1 MNLRLIAL
9 SIAIFTFVA
18 CNDATGQKKIV
29 LKTKSDS
36 LSYAVGAQVAFNLKK
51 DSLKVNI
58 DMVAAGLKDYLQD
71 DTTKVQMKMDQI
83 IACFQ
88 NLSKELQEKQ
98 KTQAEAKSKA
108 AKAEGDAFLAQN
120 KSQSGVTTLASGL
133 QYKVVKM
140 GNGPKPLKTDKV
152 KVHYVGKLIDG
163 KEFDSSVK
171 RGEPAEFPVGEVI
184 PGWTE
189 ALQLMPVGSKWM
201 LYIPSSLAYG
211 DQGAGGVIPPGSVLT
226 FEVELL
232 EIVK

>member
-18 CNDATGQKKIV
+18 CNDATGQKKV
-29 LKTKSDS
+29 ALKTKNDS

-51 DSLKVNI
+51 DSLKVDV
-58 DMVAAGLKDYLQD
+58 DMIAAGLRDYLQD
-71 DTTKVQMKMDQI
+71 DTTKVQMKMEQI
-83 IACFQ
+83 VAVFQ
-88 NLSKELQEKQ
+88 NLSKEIQEKQ
-98 KTQAEAKSKA
+98 KTQADSKAKA
-108 AKAEGDAFLAQN
+108 AKADGEAFLTKN
-120 KSQSGVTTLASGL
+120 KNEKGVVTLPTGL
-133 QYKVVKM
+133 QYKVLKM

-163 KEFDSSVK
+163 TEFDSSVK

-201 LYIPSSLAYG
+201 LYIPSNLAYG
-211 DQGAGGVIPPGSVLT
+211 DGGAGGVIPPGAVLT

-232 EIVK
+232 DIVK

>member
-18 CNDATGQKKIV
+18 CNDATGQKKV
-29 LKTKSDS
+29 ALKTKNDS

-51 DSLKVNI
+51 DSLKVDI
-58 DMVAAGLKDYLQD
+58 DMIAAGLRDYLQD
-71 DTTKVQMKMDQI
+71 DTTKVQIKMEQI
-83 IACFQ
+83 VSIFQ
-88 NLSKELQEKQ
+88 NLSKEIQEKQ
-98 KTQAEAKSKA
+98 KAQAETK
-108 AKAEGDAFLAQN
+108 AKASKEEGDAFLAKN
-120 KSQSGVTTLASGL
+120 KTANGVTTLASGL
-133 QYKVVKM
+133 QYKVIKM

-152 KVHYVGKLIDG
+152 KVHYIGKLIDG

-201 LYIPSSLAYG
+201 LYIPSNLAYG
-211 DQGAGGVIPPGSVLT
+211 EQGAGGVIPPSAVLT
-226 FEVELL
+226 FEVELID
-232 EIVK
+232 IVK